1 MTAGP
6 PAAAATM
13 LTGVMVLDFSRIL
26 AGPWATQTL
35 ADLGAEVIKVE
46 RPGLGDDTRRWG
58 PPFATTVD
66 GGAGDATYFLACN
79 RGKRSITVDFTK
91 TGGRAVLR
99 KLLGGCDVLVENF
112 PAGRLRRYELDYESL
127 RDEFPRLIYC
137 SITGFGQTGPY
148 AARPGYD
155 ALVQAMGGLMSIT
168 GEADGQPGGGP
179 QKVGVAV
186 TDVMTGL
193 YACNAILA
201 ALVGR
206 THTGRGTHIDL
217 ALLDVQVATLVN
229 QASSWLQ
236 AGVMPQRMG
245 SNHPSIVP
253 YQPFRCAD
261 GYLLLAIG
269 SDGQFAAFCKAVD
282 RAEWA
287 ADPRFSSNAG
297 RVSHRAQLAALL
309 DPILRARSRGDWVAL
324 GAAHNFPCGPI
335 NDVQQ
340 VFEDSQV
347 RARELVTELP
357 SHRYGTVR
365 TVANP
370 IRYDGAPA
378 CAPTAPPNLGEATNA
393 VLADLGFSS
402 EEIRHLAQI
411 GAI

>member
-1 MTAGP
+1 MTERS
-6 PAAAATM
+6 AAAATM
-13 LTGVMVLDFSRIL
+13 LTGIKVLDLSRIL

-46 RPGLGDDTRRWG
+46 RPGTGDETRRWG
-58 PPFATTVD
+58 PPFAATVD
-66 GGAGDATYFLACN
+66 GDVGDATYFLACN

-99 KLLGGCDVLVENF
+99 KLLARCDVLVENF
-112 PAGRLRRYELDYESL
+112 PAGGLRRYELDYESL
-127 RDEFPRLIYC
+127 RGECPRLIYC

-148 AARPGYD
+148 TSRPGYD

-168 GEADGQPGGGP
+168 GQPDGQPGAGP

-206 THTGRGTHIDL
+206 ARSGCGTHIDM

-236 AGVMPQRMG
+236 ARVMPERMG

-253 YQPFRCAD
+253 YQPFECAD
-261 GYLLLAIG
+261 GHVLLAIG
-269 SDGQFAAFCKAVD
+269 SDRQFAAFCNAVGHS
-282 RAEWA
+282 EWA
-287 ADPRFSSNAG
+287 TDPRFSSNAG
-297 RVSHRAQLAALL
+297 RVKHRAEVAALL
-309 DPILRARSRGDWVAL
+309 GPVLRARSCGDWAAL
-324 GAAHNFPCGPI
+324 GAAHDFPCGPI
-335 NDVQQ
+335 NNLRQ
-340 VFEDSQV
+340 VFDDPQV
-347 RARELVTELP
+347 RARELVTALP
-357 SHRYGTVR
+357 SHRYGTVT

-370 IRYDGAPA
+370 IRYDGRIA
-378 CAPTAPPNLGEATNA
+378 CAPTAPPDLGQATQEI
-393 VLADLGFSS
+393 LADLGLSTA
-402 EEIRHLAQI
+402 EIRHLAQT